1 MGLQWDAIADQL
13 MVDTKK
19 FNNSMTATIKM
30 QVLTTIVSLFD
41 PLEYLTP
48 TTVKMRLFLQN
59 LWIQEKGWEYQLENE
74 DIETWQKVIAEI
86 KELSTIS
93 VPRYIGGENPQLIC
107 FSDAS
112 EKAYA
117 TAIYLKT
124 SSEGKAEVNLLFSKA
139 EDVNTMT
146 QVAGLLIGMRSL
158 KFVSKELK
166 LENTKITV

>member
-1 MGLQWDAIADQL
+1 MGLQWDTIADQL

-59 LWIQEKGWEYQLENE
+59 LWIQEKEWDDQLKNE
-74 DIETWQKVIAEI
+74 DIETWQKVM

-93 VPRYIGGENPQLIC
+93 VPRHMGGENP
-107 FSDAS
+107 
-112 EKAYA
+112 
-117 TAIYLKT
+117 
-124 SSEGKAEVNLLFSKA
+124 
-139 EDVNTMT
+139 
-146 QVAGLLIGMRSL
+146 
-158 KFVSKELK
+158 
-166 LENTKITV
+166 